1 MAETIFDGGIE
12 RVEVLKVL
20 YPIFKQEV
28 FNRREAIMK
37 LTTFGDAFLL
47 ALLLLVSSRLLNFG
61 VEKGLRW
68 LVILG
73 LVIFAVGLI
82 HQIQQQK
89 VRHTQAKQG
98 LIEIE
103 RALQLFQENAY
114 LPGKSLYP
122 LEWQSPP
129 RKDWGVTISTLSF
142 VGLTVLVILAFVFA

>member
-61 VEKGLRW
+61 VENGLRW
-68 LVILG
+68 
-73 LVIFAVGLI
+73 
-82 HQIQQQK
+82 
-89 VRHTQAKQG
+89 
-98 LIEIE
+98 
-103 RALQLFQENAY
+103 
-114 LPGKSLYP
+114 
-122 LEWQSPP
+122 
-129 RKDWGVTISTLSF
+129 
-142 VGLTVLVILAFVFA
+142 